1 MALTNP
7 CFKDQIGLIC
17 EGGPVEKKEGEK
29 KRKKRRG
36 RRRNQAKKV
45 WKLTLFMNPMRL
57 SMNFHALMVIL
68 LPKSRVFARVS
79 S

>member
-17 EGGPVEKKEGEK
+17 EGGPVEKREGEK

-36 RRRNQAKKV
+36 IRGIQAKIK
-45 WKLTLFMNPMRL
+45 
-57 SMNFHALMVIL
+57 
-68 LPKSRVFARVS
+68 PKRYGNSP
-79 S
+79 

>member
-17 EGGPVEKKEGEK
+17 ERGPVEKKEGEK

-36 RRRNQAKKV
+36 RRRAK
-45 WKLTLFMNPMRL
+45 
-57 SMNFHALMVIL
+57 
-68 LPKSRVFARVS
+68 PKRYGNSPCL
-79 S
+79 